1 MVMWMMKRRILG
13 YKRWQSAALLLVLLL
28 LCACAHREV
37 NTTSATGQP
46 NASGTVQTDDK
57 QPETV
62 PASEEPDADFEAF
75 DEFDQEFT
83 SAAVQVADPLEPVN
97 RAIFVFNDRLYFWVL
112 KPVAKGYNF
121 IVPGAAR
128 RGVRNFFSNLLTPI
142 RFVNCVLQGKGSS
155 AATEVVRLITNTT
168 LGVAGF
174 WDPAMDLYGVEISN
188 EDLGQTLGAYGIGNG
203 FFLMWPVLGPNTLRD
218 TVGFFGD
225 LYVNPI
231 YYLEPTSLSFG
242 VGLYRRFN
250 DLSLRIGDYEAVK
263 QAAVDPYVAFRD
275 GYIQF
280 RRSLIEQ

>member
-1 MVMWMMKRRILG
+1 M
-13 YKRWQSAALLLVLLL
+13 
-28 LCACAHREV
+28 
-37 NTTSATGQP
+37 
-46 NASGTVQTDDK
+46 
-57 QPETV
+57 
-62 PASEEPDADFEAF
+62 
-75 DEFDQEFT
+75 
-83 SAAVQVADPLEPVN
+83 
-97 RAIFVFNDRLYFWVL
+97 
-112 KPVAKGYNF
+112 
-121 IVPGAAR
+121 
-128 RGVRNFFSNLLTPI
+128 
-142 RFVNCVLQGKGSS
+142 
-155 AATEVVRLITNTT
+155 ITNTS

-203 FFLMWPVLGPNTLRD
+203 FFLMWPVLGPNSLRD

-231 YYLEPTSLSFG
+231 NYLEPTSLALG
-242 VGLYRRFN
+242 VGFYRRFN